1 MSSPDSAALGAAL
14 ALTEEESAVVAAARQ
29 FAEEVVR
36 PSVLTWERHG
46 RLPKEAVDAAAG
58 AGLLGI
64 QVPGA
69 DGGTGAGFV
78 CKMRAAEAIAEVSM
92 ATAFSLV
99 NLHNS
104 TAKLAHD
111 ASPEASAEFVPEML
125 AGRRF
130 GATALTEPGAGS
142 DFAAIETS
150 AARVDGGW
158 VLNGAKAWITNA
170 AFADVFVCYAQTDVA
185 KGWRGIACFV
195 IDATRPGFNRSAP
208 VDMFG
213 ARSVGAGGFELQDYH
228 APDAHLIHP
237 PGEAFK
243 RALGSING
251 ARTYVA
257 AMACAVLRASLMRV
271 TDYLSERSAFG
282 GPLLRQQGLRWQLAD
297 IATELEAATLMTDK
311 AAALVQLDHADAVLA
326 ASHAKKYAAR
336 VASARL
342 LDCIQMLGANGMQV
356 DEMLGH
362 HLACAKMAGYVDG
375 SSEIQNER
383 IAALLFASPG

>member
-1 MSSPDSAALGAAL
+1 MFAESPDSAALGAAL
-14 ALTEEESAVVAAARQ
+14 TLTDEESAIVAMARR
-29 FAEEVVR
+29 FGEEVVH
-36 PSVLTWERHG
+36 PSILAWEQHG
-46 RLPKEAVDAAAG
+46 RLPGEAVSTAAE

-64 QVPGA
+64 QVPRA
-69 DGGTGAGFV
+69 QGGTGAGFV
-78 CKMRAAEAIAEVSM
+78 CKMRAAEAVAEVSM
-92 ATAFSLV
+92 AAAFSLV

-111 ASPEASAEFVPEML
+111 AGPEVAAELVPEML

-142 DFAAIETS
+142 DFAAIKTT
-150 AARVDGGW
+150 ARRVDGGW
-158 VLNGAKAWITNA
+158 LLNGAKAWITNA
-170 AFADVFVCYAQTDVA
+170 AFADVFVCYAQTDA
-185 KGWRGIACFV
+185 ELGWRGIACFV
-195 IDATRPGFNRSAP
+195 IDATRSGFERSAP

-213 ARSVGAGGFELQDYH
+213 ARSVGAGGFELHDYR
-228 APDAHLIHP
+228 APDAHVIHP

-257 AMACAVLRASLMRV
+257 AMACAALRASLAHVR
-271 TDYLSERSAFG
+271 DYLGERTAFG
-282 GPLLRQQGLRWQLAD
+282 GPLIRQQGLRWQLAD
-297 IATELEAATLMTDK
+297 IATELEAAQLLTDK

-336 VASARL
+336 VSSARL
-342 LDCIQMLGANGMQV
+342 LDCIQMLGANGMQAG
-356 DEMLGH
+356 EMLGH

-383 IAALLFASPG
+383 IAALLF